1 MEQQVVAKTN
11 APAYYPV
18 LALVSE
24 GWADIA
30 HGAVFDLS
38 VVDLSVIFPCGLA
51 IIDREGA
58 LLPESVKV
66 DIQVMQV
73 SQDGIE
79 SGEWVDA
86 FSGDW
91 TLSSLEHY
99 ADLIQV
105 SGEGSVRVRAR
116 KSSPSS
122 EYARVD
128 TVLKIT
134 LKSQINDGLE
144 DWQRES
150 KRERENW
157 ERMGRS
163 LDEKERQARILHHR
177 LARIEEALGLAP
189 FA

>member
-1 MEQQVVAKTN
+1 MEQQVVEATN

-38 VVDLSVIFPCGLA
+38 AVELSIGFPCGLA
-51 IIDREGA
+51 IIDRDGA
-58 LLPESVKV
+58 LLPETVKV

-73 SQDGIE
+73 SEDGVE
-79 SGEWVDA
+79 SGEWVDS

-91 TLSSLEHY
+91 TMGSLDHY
-99 ADLIQV
+99 ADAIQLI
-105 SGEGSVRVRAR
+105 GDGFVRVRAR

-134 LKSQINDGLE
+134 LKPEENDGLD

-150 KRERENW
+150 KQGRVNW
-157 ERMGRS
+157 ERMRRS

-177 LARIEEALGLAP
+177 LARIEETLGLAP

>member
-1 MEQQVVAKTN
+1 MEQQVVEATN

-38 VVDLSVIFPCGLA
+38 AVELSIGFPCGLA
-51 IIDREGA
+51 IIDRDGA
-58 LLPESVKV
+58 LLPETVKV

-73 SQDGIE
+73 SEDGVE
-79 SGEWVDA
+79 SGEWVDS

-91 TLSSLEHY
+91 TMGSLDHY
-99 ADLIQV
+99 ADAIQLI
-105 SGEGSVRVRAR
+105 GDGFVRVRAR
-116 KSSPSS
+116 KSSSSS

-134 LKSQINDGLE
+134 LKPEENDGLD
-144 DWQRES
+144 DWQREN
-150 KRERENW
+150 KQGRVNW
-157 ERMGRS
+157 ERMRRS

>member
-1 MEQQVVAKTN
+1 MEQRVAAETN
-11 APAYYPV
+11 APNHYPI

-24 GWADIA
+24 DWADITR
-30 HGAVFDLS
+30 GAVVNLLA
-38 VVDLSVIFPCGLA
+38 VDLSIVFPCGLA
-51 IIDREGA
+51 IIDRDGK
-58 LLPESVKV
+58 LLPETVKV

-73 SQDGIE
+73 SEDGVE

-86 FSGDW
+86 FSGNW

-105 SGEGSVRVRAR
+105 SGEGPVRVRAR
-116 KSSPSS
+116 KSSPSN

-128 TVLKIT
+128 TVLRIT
-134 LKSQINDGLE
+134 LKSQVNDGLE